1 MNLNPF
7 QGWRISY
14 PEIPYPS
21 DYVTPLS
28 EAMSNYDPFSFL
40 SISSQLQFTELVK
53 FGALAGFLMILIHIV
68 VINMLVF
75 RKFTGSGMSLHFGA
89 FHTVVYAPVLEELI
103 FRLGGITA
111 VYYFTGSMPLAILF
125 TALAF
130 ALAHLFFYGPYKVVT
145 TFVQGI
151 LLGIV
156 FLMGGFVAAV
166 AAHMTNNLL
175 AVMGA

>member
-1 MNLNPF
+1 MNPNPL
-7 QGWRISY
+7 GGLT
-14 PEIPYPS
+14 IPYPS
-21 DYVTPLS
+21 EYVRPLS
-28 EAMSNYDPFSFL
+28 EGISNYDPLSFL
-40 SISSQLQFTELVK
+40 SIASQAQFIEIVK

-68 VINMLVF
+68 VINMLFF
-75 RKFTGSGMSLHFGA
+75 RRFSSGGMSLKFGL
-89 FHTVVYAPVLEELI
+89 FGTVVYAPVFEELV
-103 FRLGGITA
+103 FRLGGMTA
-111 VYYFTGSMPLAILF
+111 VYYFTGSMPFAILF

-130 ALAHLFFYGPYKVVT
+130 ALAHLFLYGPAKVVS